1 MTARIQLHK
10 RAKEDIV
17 NILCKNLFSPR
28 WPRLAAVCLLAA
40 GLAAC
45 GGSNNNT
52 TAATPAAPAA
62 TAGPTPAAAAA
73 AITAAA
79 AVPANDTATNP
90 TAAFS
95 VVSDAGVPPV
105 TINSPPKINFTVI
118 SGGAVMKTLTP
129 GNNAR
134 FIIAKLVPRTDAV
147 PQHWESYTARTR
159 KDAAGA
165 VVVQQYVV
173 QDADGAYSTA
183 ANLVYNEAGYYTFTF
198 PINITDRALLPPGVT
213 YDPTLV
219 HRVAI
224 QLRYTN
230 AAGEDVRV
238 NPYFDFTL
246 DASGNAV
253 AVTDVSKTRKVVDV
267 SSCNGCHEKLALH
280 GSTRVDTQFCVLCHN
295 PGTTDEVSGNVVDFK
310 VMVHKIHAGKAL
322 KELFGETYQVQSQ
335 TFDTLAYPQDI
346 RNCTKCHD
354 NTKAPQAD
362 NWKNVPSRAVCGACH
377 AGINFATGKGATME
391 NAKADVTA
399 KKAPGMTA
407 TGHIGGAKADDT
419 LCVLC
424 HDATNI
430 PLAHALPATAD
441 ISKRTMSAT
450 ISGAAI
456 SSTDGSVTVTFSMA
470 VNGVTVTDPAAF
482 KGMAFTLA
490 KLVPANPASNVSTNW
505 VSYTARA
512 RTKDAAQ
519 PAVIQGYSESSSDGT
534 LTHTGN
540 GVWTY
545 KFGLKTATPA
555 GDIRAIDH
563 VNNVSTVAGAYNKA
577 TIPTY
582 ANVVAYQPSLTHR
595 IGIEFTTAAGVENT
609 TNAFFDFVPDGT
621 TTAETRNIVTMTTCA
636 TCHAG
641 RKIHK
646 GFATEYCVTCHNRN
660 TYEPYSGNSPV
671 NVDLQRVV
679 HKVHYNGTDYVINA
693 EGFGTGSMKGY
704 PGNIKNCET
713 CHKETATKADG
724 TTVLENAAN
733 WRTAPTPEA
742 CGSCHE
748 SAAATSHI
756 SSQVVAGAQCVFCHS
771 PDSTYGLG
779 VKAVHSK

>member
-1 MTARIQLHK
+1 M
-10 RAKEDIV
+10 
-17 NILCKNLFSPR
+17 NISCKNLFSLH
-28 WPRLAAVCLLAA
+28 WARLAAVCLLAV

-45 GGSNNNT
+45 GGSDDNA
-52 TAATPAAPAA
+52 TATAPAAPAA
-62 TAGPTPAAAAA
+62 PAGGVPATAAA

-79 AVPANDTATNP
+79 AVATNDTATNP
-90 TAAFS
+90 TAAFA

-118 SGGAVMKTLTP
+118 SGGAVIKTLTP

-159 KDAAGA
+159 KDADGA
-165 VVVQQYVV
+165 DVVQHYAV

-183 ANLVYNEAGYYTFTF
+183 ANLVYNEAGFYTFTF
-198 PINITDRALLPPGVT
+198 PIDITDPALPPPGVT

-253 AVTDVSKTRKVVDV
+253 AVTDDTMTRKVVDV
-267 SSCNGCHEKLALH
+267 RSCNGCHEKLALH
-280 GSTRVDTQFCVLCHN
+280 GATRVDTQFCVLCHN

-310 VMVHKIHAGKAL
+310 IMVHKIHAGKTL
-322 KELFGETYQVQSQ
+322 KELFGKTYQVQLK

-362 NWKNVPSRAVCGACH
+362 NWKNVPSRAVCGSCH
-377 AGINFATGKGATME
+377 AGLDFAAGTGATMAD
-391 NAKADVTA
+391 AKADVAA
-399 KKAPGMTA
+399 KLPPGTTVSSHFPGPM
-407 TGHIGGAKADDT
+407 ADDSQ
-419 LCVLC
+419 CVIC
-424 HDATNI
+424 HNSRN
-430 PLAHALPATAD
+430 LLLGHALPATAD
-441 ISKRTMSAT
+441 ISKRTMSAI
-450 ISGAAI
+450 ISGVAI

-470 VNGVTVTDPAAF
+470 DNGVAVTDPAALTE
-482 KGMAFTLA
+482 MYFTLA
-490 KLVPANPASNVSTNW
+490 KLVKADPANNISTNW
-505 VSYTARA
+505 MSYTGRA

-519 PAVIQGYSESSSDGT
+519 PPVIQGYSEFWTDGT
-534 LTHTGN
+534 LTHTGS

-545 KFGLKTATPA
+545 KFGLNNATPA
-555 GDIRAIDH
+555 GDIRKIDH
-563 VNNVSTVAGAYNKA
+563 VSNVSTVAGAYNKA

-582 ANVVAYQPSLTHR
+582 ANVVAYEPSLTHR
-595 IGIEFTTAAGVENT
+595 VGIEFKTAAGVDNT
-609 TNAFFDFVPDGT
+609 TNAVFDFVPDGT
-621 TTAETRNIVTMTTCA
+621 ATAETRNIVSMTTCA
-636 TCHAG
+636 TCHEG

-646 GFATEYCVTCHNRN
+646 GFATEYCVTCHNKN

-679 HKVHYNGTDYVINA
+679 HKVHYNGTDYVING
-693 EGFGTGSMKGY
+693 EGFGSGSMAGY

-733 WRTAPTPEA
+733 WRTTPTQEA

-748 SAAATSHI
+748 STAATSHMT
-756 SSQVVAGAQCVFCHS
+756 SQTVAGAQCAFCHN

-779 VKAVHSK
+779 VKSVHSK

>member
-1 MTARIQLHK
+1 MNL
-10 RAKEDIV
+10 
-17 NILCKNLFSPR
+17 LCKSLFSPR
-28 WPRLAAVCLLAA
+28 WAKFVAVSLLAA
-40 GLAAC
+40 GLAGC
-45 GGSNNNT
+45 GGGGGGT
-52 TAATPAAPAA
+52 TAAAPVVPAG
-62 TAGPTPAAAAA
+62 TAPAAAAA

-79 AVPANDTATNP
+79 AVAANDTATNP

-95 VVSDAGVPPV
+95 VVNDAGVPAV
-105 TINSPPKINFTVI
+105 TINSPPKVNFTVI
-118 SGGAVMKTLTP
+118 SGGAVVKTLTP

-134 FIIAKLVPRTDAV
+134 FIIAKLVPRTAAV

-165 VVVQQYVV
+165 TVVQHYVV

-183 ANLVYNEAGYYTFTF
+183 GNLVYNEAGYYTFTF
-198 PINITDRALLPPGVT
+198 PIDITDPKLLPPGVT

-224 QLRYTN
+224 QLRYTG

-246 DASGNAV
+246 DAGGKAV
-253 AVTDVSKTRKVVDV
+253 AVTDNTMTRKVVDV
-267 SSCNGCHEKLALH
+267 GSCNGCHEKLALH
-280 GSTRVDTQFCVLCHN
+280 GSARVDTQFCVLCHN

-310 VMVHKIHAGKAL
+310 VMVHKIHAGKTL

-377 AGINFATGKGATME
+377 AGINFATGKGATMA
-391 NAKADVTA
+391 NAEADVTA
-399 KKAPGMTA
+399 KNAPGTTA
-407 TGHIGGAKADDT
+407 TGHIGGAKADDA
-419 LCVLC
+419 LCALC

-430 PLAHALPATAD
+430 PPAHALPATAD

-450 ISGAAI
+450 ISGVAI
-456 SSTDGSVTVTFSMA
+456 SSTDGSVTATFSMA
-470 VNGVTVTDPAAF
+470 DNGAPVTDPAAF

-490 KLVPANPASNVSTNW
+490 KLVPANAASNVSTNW
-505 VSYTARA
+505 LSYTGRA

-519 PAVIQGYSESSSDGT
+519 PPVIQGYSESSSDGT
-534 LTHTGN
+534 LTHTGS

-545 KFGLKTATPA
+545 KFGLKNATPA
-555 GDIRAIDH
+555 GDIRAVDH
-563 VNNVSTVAGAYNKA
+563 VANVSTVAGAYNKA
-577 TIPTY
+577 TVPTY
-582 ANVVAYQPSLTHR
+582 ANVVAYEPSLTHR
-595 IGIEFTTAAGVENT
+595 VGMEFGTAAGVDNT
-609 TNAFFDFVPDGT
+609 SNAFFDFVPDGVT
-621 TTAETRNIVTMTTCA
+621 KAETRNIVTMTTCA

-646 GFATEYCVTCHNRN
+646 GYATEYCVTCHNKN
-660 TYEPYSGNSPV
+660 TYDPYSGNSPAT
-671 NVDLQRVV
+671 VDLQRVV
-679 HKVHYNGTDYVINA
+679 HKVHYNGTDYVING
-693 EGFGTGSMKGY
+693 ESFGSGSKQGY
-704 PGNIKNCET
+704 PGNIKNCAV

-724 TTVLENAAN
+724 KTVLEDAAN
-733 WRTAPTPEA
+733 WRTKPTQGA

-748 SAAATSHI
+748 DATATDHMNSMT
-756 SSQVVAGAQCVFCHS
+756 VAKAECAFCHNAA
-771 PDSTYGLG
+771 STYGLD
-779 VKAVHSK
+779 VKSVHSK